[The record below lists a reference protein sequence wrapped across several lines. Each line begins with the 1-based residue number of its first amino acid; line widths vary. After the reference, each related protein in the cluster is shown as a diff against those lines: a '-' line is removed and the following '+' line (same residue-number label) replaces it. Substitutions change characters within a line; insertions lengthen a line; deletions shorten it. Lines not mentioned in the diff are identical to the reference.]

1 MKGTSTLRDKLL
13 NEFSLSKSWVITNLL
28 YAISNK
34 IERVPIFIKS
44 SKDPRRD
51 TFWDAA
57 ITYNNDDVKVTMRYR
72 DMRLYEEIDLDGIDN
87 KIKTNSDIN
96 VLQSNVADYVERLTR
111 VCFEK
116 YSIKIIG

>member
-1 MKGTSTLRDKLL
+1 MNGTSTLRDKLL

-44 SKDPRRD
+44 SKDPCRD

-116 YSIKIIG
+116 HSIKIIG